1 MSLLAYME
9 YFATVVE
16 CGSVT
21 AAAERLG
28 LSKPAIS
35 KQLGQLELRLG
46 ARLLNRTTRRM
57 HLTEAGEQFY
67 RHCRRALDEALEAEQ
82 AVAPLQA
89 EPQGQLRI
97 SAPQCLALSLFK
109 QVLPA
114 FQARY
119 PKIGLDIS
127 ISGRYVDLVKEGFDA
142 GLRIGDLEDSSLI
155 ARRIAPVR
163 SQTLAAPDYWRCQGK
178 PAHPRELT
186 AHNCLIYSERQ
197 QARQWGFMD
206 RNGEEFRVAINGNLV
221 SDDASLLRA
230 AAKRGQGVVM
240 GPAFMYAEAVA
251 AGALEPA
258 LEEYARPAS
267 GLYVVYP
274 SGPHLASKV
283 RAFVDFLQQA
293 AESLHSAQP

>member
-28 LSKPAIS
+28 LSKPAVS
-35 KQLGQLELRLG
+35 KQIGQLELRLG
-46 ARLLNRTTRRM
+46 VRLLNRTTRRM

-109 QVLPA
+109 TALPI
-114 FQARY
+114 FQTRY
-119 PKIGLDIS
+119 PKISLDIS
-127 ISGRYVDLVKEGFDA
+127 ISGRYVDLVKDGFDA
-142 GLRIGDLEDSSLI
+142 GLRIGELEDSSLI

-163 SQTLAAPDYWRCQGK
+163 SQLLAAPEYWQHRGK
-178 PAHPRELT
+178 PAHPHELT
-186 AHNCLIYSERQ
+186 GHNCLIYSERQ
-197 QARQWGFMD
+197 QARQWAFAD
-206 RNGEEFRVAINGNLV
+206 KNGNEYKVAVNGSLV
-221 SDDASLLRA
+221 SDDASLLLA
-230 AAKRGQGVVM
+230 AARHGHGVVM
-240 GPAFMYAEAVA
+240 GPSFMYVEAVA
-251 AGALEPA
+251 AGELEPA
-258 LEEYARPAS
+258 LEDYIRPAS

-274 SGPHLASKV
+274 NAPHLASKV
-283 RAFVDFLQQA
+283 RVFVDFMHEAGQA
-293 AESLHSAQP
+293 LH

>member
-109 QVLPA
+109 TALPD

-119 PKIGLDIS
+119 PKIGLDVS
-127 ISGRYVDLVKEGFDA
+127 ISGRYVDLVKEGLDA
-142 GLRIGDLEDSSLI
+142 GLRIGELEDSSLI

-163 SQTLAAPDYWRCQGK
+163 SLVGAAPGYWQRHGK
-178 PAHPRELT
+178 PTHPREL
-186 AHNCLIYSERQ
+186 AVHNCLIYSERQ
-197 QARQWGFMD
+197 QARYWGFND
-206 RNGEEFRVAINGNLV
+206 KNGEELRVAVGGSLV
-221 SDDASLLRA
+221 SDDASLLLA
-230 AAKRGQGVVM
+230 AAKQGLGVVM
-240 GPAFMYAEAVA
+240 GPAFMYAEALTS
-251 AGALEPA
+251 GELEPA
-258 LEEYARPAS
+258 LEDYARPAA

-283 RAFVDFLQQA
+283 RAFVDFMQQA
-293 AESLHSAQP
+293 AESLR

>member
-109 QVLPA
+109 EALPA

-119 PKIGLDIS
+119 PKIVLDLS
-127 ISGRYVDLVKEGFDA
+127 ISGHYVDLVKEGFDV
-142 GLRIGDLEDSSLI
+142 GLRIGELEDSSLI
-155 ARRIAPVR
+155 ARRLAPVR
-163 SQTLAAPDYWRCQGK
+163 TQVLAAPDYWRRQGQ
-178 PAHPRELT
+178 PAHPRDLA

-197 QARQWGFMD
+197 QARQWGFVEKD
-206 RNGEEFRVAINGNLV
+206 GREFRVAINGNLV
-221 SDDASLLRA
+221 SDDASLLLA
-230 AAKRGQGVVM
+230 AARLGQGVAM

-251 AGALEPA
+251 AGELAPA
-258 LEEYARPAS
+258 LADFARPAS

-274 SGPHLASKV
+274 NGPHLASKV
-283 RAFVDFLQQA
+283 RAFVDFMQEAGQA
-293 AESLHSAQP
+293 LHQAGT

>member
-16 CGSVT
+16 CGSIT
-21 AAAERLG
+21 AAAEQLD

-46 ARLLNRTTRRM
+46 VRLLNRTTRRM
-57 HLTEAGEQFY
+57 HLTEAGEHFY

-89 EPQGQLRI
+89 EPQGMLRV

-109 QVLPA
+109 QALPA

-119 PKIGLDIS
+119 PKVGLEIS
-127 ISGRYVDLVKEGFDA
+127 ISGRYVDLVQEGFDA
-142 GLRIGDLEDSSLI
+142 GLRIGELEDSSLI

-163 SQTLAAPDYWRCQGK
+163 SLVCAAPEYWRSHGK
-178 PAHPRELT
+178 PAHPRELA

-197 QARQWGFMD
+197 LARQWGFAEKD
-206 RNGEEFRVAINGNLV
+206 GEAFRVATGGNLI
-221 SDDASLLRA
+221 SDDASLLLA
-230 AAKRGQGVVM
+230 AAKRGQGIVM
-240 GPAFMYAEAVA
+240 GPAFMYAEALA
-251 AGALEPA
+251 AGELEPA
-258 LEEYARPAS
+258 LEEFTRPAA

-274 SGPHLASKV
+274 NSQHLALKV
-283 RAFVDFLQQA
+283 RAFVDFMQQA
-293 AESLHSAQP
+293 AGALH